1 MNPLLSSIFSTGFAF
16 AILRVM
22 TPLLFPALGV
32 AVSELAGSINIALE
46 GIMLISA
53 FFGVIVS
60 AFTGSLFLALL
71 AGLAAGIFM
80 GAMLAYFHLKM
91 KADIILGAIALN
103 MFAAGMTIFLLFL
116 FTGDKGSTSSLQSL
130 VFPSIEIPLLK
141 SIPILEAIFSG
152 HNILTYVALLFVPLF
167 YVLMFKTPLGLR
179 IRAVGQNPHAAES
192 VGINVD
198 RIKLYALMLSGMF
211 GAFGGLY
218 LSMGYV
224 SWFSRDMTAGRGFIA
239 IAAATLGGNMPLG
252 VLLSSL
258 LFGFVN
264 SIAIYIASLN
274 VPSELIQ
281 MIPYLVTL
289 IALAVFAIRA
299 QRVKIKAGEIHEHF
313 DSSDDKKEYS
323 SVKKVIYKGFSG
335 GGDS

>member
-1 MNPLLSSIFSTGFAF
+1 MSPLLSSIFSTGFAF

-32 AVSELAGSINIALE
+32 AVSELAGSVNIALE
-46 GIMLISA
+46 GIMLVSA

-60 AFTGSLFLALL
+60 AYTGSLFLALI
-71 AGLAAGIFM
+71 AGIAAGVLM
-80 GAMLAYFHLKM
+80 GALLGYFHLKM

-103 MFAAGMTIFLLFL
+103 MFASGITIFLLFL
-116 FTGDKGSTSSLQSL
+116 ITGDKGSTSSLQSL
-130 VFPSIEIPLLK
+130 VFPSIDIPLLK
-141 SIPILEAIFSG
+141 SIPVLGEIFSG
-152 HNILTYVALLFVPLF
+152 HNILTYAALLAVPFF

-179 IRAVGQNPHAAES
+179 IRAVGQNPDAAES
-192 VGINVD
+192 VGINVEK
-198 RIKLYALMLSGMF
+198 IKLYALMLSGLF
-211 GAFGGLY
+211 GALGGLY

-239 IAAATLGGNMPLG
+239 IAAATLGGNMPMG

-289 IALAVFAIRA
+289 IALAVFAMRA
-299 QRVKIKAGEIHEHF
+299 QRVKNKSGVVLEHF
-313 DSSDDKKEYS
+313 DKDPIVSSTD
-323 SVKKVIYKGFSG
+323 SG
-335 GGDS
+335 GGNS

>member
-1 MNPLLSSIFSTGFAF
+1 MNPVLNSILSTGFIF
-16 AILRVM
+16 AIIRVM

-60 AFTGSLFLALL
+60 AFTGSLLL
-71 AGLAAGIFM
+71 ALAAGLTAGIIM
-80 GAMLAYFHLKM
+80 GALLAYFHLKM

-103 MFAAGMTIFLLFL
+103 MFASGMTIFLLFL
-116 FTGDKGSTSSLQSL
+116 FTGDKGSTSSLKSL
-130 VFPSIEIPLLK
+130 VFPDIEIPLIK
-141 SIPILEAIFSG
+141 SVPILGEIFSG

-198 RIKLYALMLSGMF
+198 KIKLYALMLSGMF

-218 LSMGYV
+218 LAMGYV
-224 SWFSRDMTAGRGFIA
+224 SWFSREMTAGRGFIA

-258 LFGFVN
+258 LFGFVG
-264 SIAIYIASLN
+264 SIEIYISALN
-274 VPSELIQ
+274 IPSVLIK

-289 IALAVFAIRA
+289 IVLAVFAIRS

-313 DSSDDKKEYS
+313 DTGNAAEAPPIDTT
-323 SVKKVIYKGFSG
+323 G
-335 GGDS
+335 GGS

>member
-1 MNPLLSSIFSTGFAF
+1 MSPLLNSIFSTGFAF

-32 AVSELAGSINIALE
+32 AVSELAGSVNIALE
-46 GIMLISA
+46 GIMLVSA

-60 AFTGSLFLALL
+60 AYTGSLFLALI
-71 AGLAAGIFM
+71 AGLAAGILM
-80 GAMLAYFHLKM
+80 GALLAYFHLKM

-103 MFAAGMTIFLLFL
+103 MFASGITIFLLFL
-116 FTGDKGSTSSLQSL
+116 ITGDKGSTSSLQSL
-130 VFPSIEIPLLK
+130 VFPEIEIPILK
-141 SIPILEAIFSG
+141 SIPILGDIFSG
-152 HNILTYVALLFVPLF
+152 HNILTYIALLAIPLF
-167 YVLMFKTPLGLR
+167 YVLMYKTPLGLR
-179 IRAVGQNPHAAES
+179 IRAVGQNPNAAES
-192 VGINVD
+192 VGINVNK
-198 RIKLYALMLSGMF
+198 IQLYALMLSGLF
-211 GAFGGLY
+211 GALGGLY

-239 IAAATLGGNMPLG
+239 IAAATLGGNLPVG
-252 VLLSSL
+252 ILLSSL

-264 SIAIYIASLN
+264 SFAIYIASLN

-299 QRVKIKAGEIHEHF
+299 QRIKNKEGEIQDHYDEEAVKVVVKDF
-313 DSSDDKKEYS
+313 
-323 SVKKVIYKGFSG
+323 KKVEDKS
-335 GGDS
+335 

>member
-1 MNPLLSSIFSTGFAF
+1 MSPLLSSIFSTGFAF

-32 AVSELAGSINIALE
+32 AISQMAGSINIALE
-46 GIMLISA
+46 GIMLIAA

-60 AFTGSLFLALL
+60 AFTGNLFLALL
-71 AGLAAGIFM
+71 AGLAAGILM
-80 GAMLAYFHLKM
+80 GALLAYFHLKM

-103 MFAAGMTIFLLFL
+103 MFAAGITIFLLFL

-130 VFPSIEIPLLK
+130 VFPSIDIPLLK
-141 SIPILEAIFSG
+141 SIPILGAIFSG
-152 HNILTYVALLFVPLF
+152 HNILTYAALLAVPFF

-198 RIKLYALMLSGMF
+198 KIKLYALMLSGMF
-211 GAFGGLY
+211 GALGGLY

-239 IAAATLGGNMPLG
+239 IAAATLGGNMPIG

-289 IALAVFAIRA
+289 IALAVFAMRTQRLKIRA
-299 QRVKIKAGEIHEHF
+299 GKVHEHF
-313 DSSDDKKEYS
+313 DSGHDRKEYS
-323 SVKKVIYKGFSG
+323 SSKEVDFSIK
-335 GGDS
+335 GDS

>member
-1 MNPLLSSIFSTGFAF
+1 MHPLLSSIFSTGFAF
-16 AILRVM
+16 AVLRVM

-32 AVSELAGSINIALE
+32 AVSELVGSTNIALE
-46 GIMLISA
+46 GIML
-53 FFGVIVS
+53 VS
-60 AFTGSLFLALL
+60 AFTGVIVSSFTGSLFFALL

-91 KADIILGAIALN
+91 KADIILAAIALGL
-103 MFAAGMTIFLLFL
+103 FAMGMTTFLLFL
-116 FTGDKGSTSSLQSL
+116 FTGDKGSTSSMQSL
-130 VFPSIEIPLLK
+130 VFPVFEIPVVK
-141 SIPILEAIFSG
+141 SIPILGEIFSG
-152 HNILTYVALLFVPLF
+152 HNVLTYLALLFVPLF
-167 YVLMFKTPLGLR
+167 YVLMYKTPLGLR

-198 RIKLYALMLSGMF
+198 KIKLYALMLSGMF

-239 IAAATLGGNMPLG
+239 IAAATLGGNRALG
-252 VLLSSL
+252 ISLSSL
-258 LFGFVN
+258 LFGLVN
-264 SIAIYIASLN
+264 TFAIYIASLN

-289 IALAVFAIRA
+289 IALAVFAMRA
-299 QRVKIKAGEIHEHF
+299 QRSKNNIGEIN
-313 DSSDDKKEYS
+313 KEKY
-323 SVKKVIYKGFSG
+323 
-335 GGDS
+335 